1 MLKLPLC
8 LSDIKINIA
17 RLALDLNKIGVNNA
31 LENCN
36 NIIRCCVY
44 VWASFLPSEQRR
56 RIRSPCCLIL
66 AEEWNLKKIEKNL
79 AVRIGF

>member
-1 MLKLPLC
+1 MVKLPLC
-8 LSDIKINIA
+8 LSDIKINIP

-36 NIIRCCVY
+36 NITRCCVY

-56 RIRSPCCLIL
+56 RMRRPSCLHNAVSFL
-66 AEEWNLKKIEKNL
+66 LKK
-79 AVRIGF
+79 GT